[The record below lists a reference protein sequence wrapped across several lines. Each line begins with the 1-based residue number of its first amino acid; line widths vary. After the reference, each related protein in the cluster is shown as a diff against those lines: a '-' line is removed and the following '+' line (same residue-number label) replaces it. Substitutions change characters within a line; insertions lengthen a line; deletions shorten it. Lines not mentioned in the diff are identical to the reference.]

1 MTRFS
6 FYIIFSF
13 LVLPLIGF
21 SNPESEKK
29 GIPLKTVPLEV
40 HIGFTLSNI
49 TDVNE
54 REETIDID
62 GALFLKW
69 KDDRLAYDPATV
81 GYTSEYKLGDHSQV
95 PRLIYQGDFSV
106 KEIFDGWR
114 PHIILQNGIGD
125 RVKTNISLGIWPD
138 GTIAYGEVFSA
149 KAETPMDLRRFPF
162 DRQKLEIYF
171 QIFLYNRDQLILI
184 PDEDLAGTWNQNIGI
199 AQWENEDFHFSERVI
214 EMTTLGGRKKPKSE
228 FVATINIKRQPMH
241 FLFSTI
247 LPLIVLVCLSWTVFW
262 LDDET
267 VSNRINISFIGILS
281 VVAYYFVIQ
290 NNIPNISYLT
300 LIDAFIIMTFI
311 FLAASV
317 IVSLVVD
324 KLNRAGKSKI
334 GDKIDYVSRWIFPSS
349 YLLITILLVGLFFRF
364 T

>member
-1 MTRFS
+1 MKLLS
-6 FYIIFSF
+6 IYSAF
-13 LVLPLIGF
+13 LIWGF
-21 SNPESEKK
+21 PILSLASNDNDKG
-29 GIPLKTVPLEV
+29 GIPITKGPLEV
-40 HIGFTLSNI
+40 RMGFTLSNI

-54 REETIDID
+54 REETIDFD
-62 GALFLKW
+62 GVLFLSW
-69 KDDRLAYDPATV
+69 KDERLAYEPTSH
-81 GYTSEYKLGDHSQV
+81 GYGSDYKLGDNSQV

-106 KEIFDGWR
+106 KEVFDGWR

-125 RVKTNISLGIWPD
+125 RVQSNISLGIWPD
-138 GTIAYGEVFSA
+138 GTIAYGETFSA

-171 QIFLYNRDQLILI
+171 QVFLYNRDQLVLI
-184 PDEDLAGTWNQNIGI
+184 PDENLAGSWNQNIGI
-199 AQWENEDFHFSERVI
+199 AQWENEGFLFAERTI
-214 EMTTLGGRKKPKSE
+214 ELKTLSGKQRPKSE
-228 FVATINIKRQPMH
+228 LVATINIKRQPMH

-247 LPLIVLVCLSWTVFW
+247 LPLVILVCLSWTVFW

-300 LIDAFIIMTFI
+300 LIDAFIIITFI

-317 IVSLVVD
+317 LVSLIVD
-324 KLNRAGKSKI
+324 KLNRAGKSQR
-334 GDKIDYVSRWIFPSS
+334 GDKIDYLSRWIFPSS
-349 YLLITILLVGLFFRF
+349 YLLITALLVVLFFVF
-364 T
+364 A

>member
-1 MTRFS
+1 MNRFS
-6 FYIIFSF
+6 FYNIFSC
-13 LVLPLIGF
+13 LVLPIICF
-21 SNPESEKK
+21 SNPESDKR
-29 GIPLKTVPLEV
+29 GIPLDTSPLEV
-40 HIGFTLSNI
+40 RMGFTLSNI

-54 REETIDID
+54 REETIDFD
-62 GALFLKW
+62 GALFLSW
-69 KDDRLAYDPATV
+69 KDDRLAYEPTTV

-106 KEIFDGWR
+106 KEIFNGWR

-138 GTIAYGEVFSA
+138 GTVVYGEAFSA

-162 DRQKLEIYF
+162 DRQKLEIFF
-171 QIFLYNRDQLILI
+171 QVFLYKRDQLVLK
-184 PDEDLAGTWNQNIGI
+184 PDDNLASTWNQNIGI
-199 AQWENEDFHFSERVI
+199 AQWDNEGFLFSERTI
-214 EMTTLGGRKKPKSE
+214 EMATLSGRKTLKSE
-228 FVATINIKRQPMH
+228 LVASINIKRQPMH

-247 LPLIVLVCLSWTVFW
+247 LPLVVLVCLSWTVFW

-349 YLLITILLVGLFFRF
+349 YLLITILLVGLFFIF

>member
-1 MTRFS
+1 MKLLFIYGTLLCWVFP
-6 FYIIFSF
+6 F
-13 LVLPLIGF
+13 LSLASGDDY
-21 SNPESEKK
+21 K
-29 GIPLKTVPLEV
+29 GSIPLNLEPLKV
-40 HIGFTLSNI
+40 GIGFTLSNI

-54 REETIDID
+54 REETIDFD

-69 KDDRLAYDPATV
+69 KDDRLAYDPTSV
-81 GYTSEYKLGDHSQV
+81 GYGSDHKLGDHSQI

-106 KEIFDGWR
+106 KEVFDGWR
-114 PHIILQNGIGD
+114 PHILLQNGIGD
-125 RVKTNISLGIWPD
+125 RVQSNISLGIWPD
-138 GTIAYGEVFSA
+138 GTVAYGETFSA

-171 QIFLYNRDQLILI
+171 QVFLYNEDQIVLI
-184 PDEDLAGTWNQNIGI
+184 PDENLAGTWDQNIGI
-199 AQWENEDFHFSERVI
+199 AQWENEGFLFSERTI
-214 EMTTLGGRKKPKSE
+214 ELKMLSGRKKAKSE
-228 FVATINIKRQPMH
+228 FIGTIIIKRQPMH

-267 VSNRINISFIGILS
+267 ASNRINISFIGILS

-300 LIDAFIIMTFI
+300 LIDAFIITTFF

-317 IVSLVVD
+317 IVSLMVD
-324 KLNRAGKSKI
+324 KLNRAGNSQR
-334 GDKIDYVSRWIFPSS
+334 GDKIDAFSRWGFPAS
-349 YLLITILLVGLFFRF
+349 YLFISVLIVVFFF
-364 T
+364 VFA

>member
-1 MTRFS
+1 MKLLFIYGTFL
-6 FYIIFSF
+6 FWIFPF
-13 LVLPLIGF
+13 LSLASGDDY
-21 SNPESEKK
+21 KG
-29 GIPLKTVPLEV
+29 GIPLNSEPLKV
-40 HIGFTLSNI
+40 QMGFTLSNI

-54 REETIDID
+54 REETIDFD

-69 KDDRLAYDPATV
+69 NDDRLAYDPTSV
-81 GYTSEYKLGDHSQV
+81 GYAIDYKLGDHSQM

-106 KEIFDGWR
+106 KEIFEGWR
-114 PHIILQNGIGD
+114 PYILLQNGIGD
-125 RVKTNISLGIWPD
+125 RVQSNISLGVWPD
-138 GTIAYGEVFSA
+138 GTVAYGETFSA

-171 QIFLYNRDQLILI
+171 QVFLYNQDQLLLI
-184 PDEDLAGTWNQNIGI
+184 PDENLAGTWDQNIGI
-199 AQWENEDFHFSERVI
+199 AQWENEGFLFSERTI
-214 EMTTLGGRKKPKSE
+214 ELKTLSGRKKAKSE
-228 FVATINIKRQPMH
+228 FIATINIKRQPMH

-300 LIDAFIIMTFI
+300 LIDVFIITTFF

-317 IVSLVVD
+317 IVSLMVD
-324 KLNRAGKSKI
+324 KLNRAGKSQR
-334 GDKIDYVSRWIFPSS
+334 GDNIDAFSRWIFPAS
-349 YLLITILLVGLFFRF
+349 YLIISVLIVVFFFIF